1 MRSVSLDFRL
11 RPAAATAAL
20 AAVLALAGCADPSL
34 NITDASAIRVGPD
47 GVPVVDCSPLT
58 EPSVL
63 TNGGSQRPAMQWGC
77 ATYTNLAAQVAN
89 PQDLVAPA
97 RLGPAD
103 GAVAAAAVRRYQ
115 TGHVKT
121 LDNGTSSSSSS
132 KAPSGGGTDGGSGG
146 GSTGGSN

>member
-1 MRSVSLDFRL
+1 MSTEFRL
-11 RPAAATAAL
+11 RPALATAAL
-20 AAVLALAGCADPSL
+20 AAMLALAGCADPSL
-34 NITDASAIRVGPD
+34 NVVDASAIRVGPD
-47 GVPVVDCSPLT
+47 GVPVIDCGPLA

-63 TNGGSQRPAMQWGC
+63 TDGGSQRPAMQWGC

-97 RLGPAD
+97 KLGPAD

-115 TGHVKT
+115 TGRVKS

-132 KAPSGGGTDGGSGG
+132 KAPSGGGSDGGSAS